1 MRKHQ
6 GKHEV
11 GTGCFLA
18 NNDIPFYL
26 RFCRISILMDPLF
39 TVIPHFVNLV
49 IRFDS
54 AYVIYFVCLV
64 YIREIHLPASTYCG

>member
-11 GTGCFLA
+11 STGCFLA
-18 NNDIPFYL
+18 NNDIPFCL
-26 RFCRISILMDPLF
+26 RFYRISILMDPLF

-64 YIREIHLPASTYCG
+64 YIRETHLPASTYCG

>member
-1 MRKHQ
+1 MSKHQ

-11 GTGCFLA
+11 STGCFLT
-18 NNDIPFYL
+18 NNDTPFYL
-26 RFCRISILMDPLF
+26 HFCGISILMNPLF

-64 YIREIHLPASTYCG
+64 YKRETHLPASTYCG